1 MEGRISAV
9 NDHSGP
15 WRWLQPGRRV
25 AWIVGSL
32 LLAAALV
39 LVELS
44 HLREHITIGNLDFFG
59 MVERARSLPGDLAA
73 WVSGFYPVGIPLLLR
88 LGLTLGLDVA
98 RTGQAVSILGGVLCL
113 YGGGLLAWHVTRS
126 RGMALLVMAY
136 LLSTRAVLFYSGFEG
151 TDMLAAGLQVLA
163 LGVLARDPQ
172 DRRVVLAAGVINGL
186 AYLARYTAMVLLVVC
201 LAYLVVAALVRRER
215 RGLWAAP
222 LYGLGFLVGALPQ
235 IVPSLLVKGTPFY
248 QTQAYHIWL
257 KLYANSDFV
266 GALQQSSPVDITLWE
281 LFWLEPRRFV
291 ANWWREFSRFW
302 LTLEV
307 PLLDQPLAQVGKAG
321 FLFAALD
328 VRRLPVAYRVLLSLI
343 IIGVVGMLSIFT
355 LDMRFLILLIPVL
368 MLCALYFLWRLLPDC
383 LRLGRIRLP
392 LGLLVLGVLWVPLAA
407 VPWTFARSGE
417 GGPHAGVIETSNML
431 HAAGAEA
438 ADEIVSTNLYHQDV
452 SSPTRDRFTMLY
464 GLEAPPTVEALRRL
478 ALESGYRF
486 LIYDAPG
493 GLAYHP
499 QYEELLWPGTR
510 HPGYTPIWA
519 APAWVEEDERF
530 AVYRIEADTP
540 SPQVSTS
547 VSLAGGVSLGGY
559 DLVVSEDQP
568 VGTGSRVGLYLYW
581 RTTEPL
587 TESLKVFVHL
597 FDPHGN
603 LMAQHDS
610 IAAMWTYDT
619 RSWQPGETVVDFH
632 WMEVPPDVERGA
644 SAIAVGLYNNGT
656 GERWPVLG
664 ELGQPSGDQIT
675 LTQIDLS
682 MPHK

>member
-1 MEGRISAV
+1 MEARTSAV
-9 NDHSGP
+9 N
-15 WRWLQPGRRV
+15 RRLKQGQQV

-59 MVERARSLPGDLAA
+59 MVERARSLPGDLPA
-73 WVSGFYPVGIPLLLR
+73 WVSGLYPVGIPLLLR

-98 RTGQAVSILGGVLCL
+98 RAGQVVSILGGALCL
-113 YGGGLLAWHVTRS
+113 YGGGLLTWHVTRN

-172 DRRVVLAAGVINGL
+172 DRRVVLAAGAINGL
-186 AYLARYTAMVLLVVC
+186 AYLARYTAMVLLLVC
-201 LAYLVVAALVRRER
+201 LTYLLIMALVRRER
-215 RGLWAAP
+215 RALWTAP
-222 LYGLGFLVGALPQ
+222 LYGLGFLIGALPQ
-235 IVPSLLVKGTPFY
+235 IVPSLLVKGDPFY

-266 GALQQSSPVDITLWE
+266 RALQQASPVEITLWE
-281 LFWLEPRRFV
+281 LFWLEPRRFL

-302 LTLEV
+302 LTLEIA
-307 PLLDQPLAQVGKAG
+307 LLDQPLAQIGKAG
-321 FLFAALD
+321 FLFAVLGA
-328 VRRLPVAYRVLLSLI
+328 RRLPVAYRVLLSLVI
-343 IIGVVGMLSIFT
+343 VGVVGGLSIFT
-355 LDMRFLILLIPVL
+355 LDTRFLILLIPVL
-368 MLCALYFLWRLLPDC
+368 MLCALYFLWRLLPD
-383 LRLGRIRLP
+383 RWTLGRIRLP
-392 LGLLVLGVLWVPLAA
+392 VGLLVLGVLWVPLSA
-407 VPWTFARSGE
+407 VPWEFAHTGE

-431 HAAGAEA
+431 HAAGARA
-438 ADEIVSTNLYHQDV
+438 ASEIVSTNLYHQDV

-464 GLEAPPTVEALRRL
+464 DLEAPPTVDALRRL
-478 ALESGYRF
+478 ALESDYRF

-493 GLAYHP
+493 GLTYHP
-499 QYEELLWPGTR
+499 QYEELLRPGNR
-510 HPGYTPIWA
+510 RPGYTPIWT
-519 APAWVEEDERF
+519 APAWAEKDERF
-530 AVYRIEADTP
+530 AAYRIEPDNP
-540 SPQVSTS
+540 SPQVSTR
-547 VSLAGGVSLGGY
+547 VNLAGGVSLAGY
-559 DLVVSEDQP
+559 DLIVSDDRP

-603 LMAQHDS
+603 LIAQHDS
-610 IAAMWTYDT
+610 VPAMWTYDT
-619 RSWQPGETVVDFH
+619 REWQPGETVVDFH
-632 WMEVPPDVERGA
+632 WMEVPPDVEPGA
-644 SAIAVGLYNNGT
+644 STIAVGLYNGGT

-664 ELGQPSGDQIT
+664 ESGQPGGDQIT
-675 LTQIDLS
+675 VTHIDLS
-682 MPHK
+682 RPYQ